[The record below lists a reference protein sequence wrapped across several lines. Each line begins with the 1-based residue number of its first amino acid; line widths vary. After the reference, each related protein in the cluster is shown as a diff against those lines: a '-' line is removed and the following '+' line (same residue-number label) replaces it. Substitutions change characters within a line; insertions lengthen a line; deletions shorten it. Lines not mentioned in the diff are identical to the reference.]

1 MTRIEEKIRA
11 IENGLRVGSRVSR
24 RLLDRRMIDYRVPG
38 VSIAVVENG
47 TIEWAKAYGIA
58 DANAGTP
65 VDVETL
71 FQAASISKPVTVA
84 AVLRLVEAGR
94 LGLDDPINEHLRR
107 WRIPEDQH
115 INRRR
120 VTVRDLAC
128 HNAGLTVSHFQGYA
142 PGQPLPTILEI
153 LQGKPPATNPP
164 VRHEA
169 PPGTHRYSSGGTT
182 VLELLLTE
190 LSGQPFPAL
199 MAELVLE
206 PLGMR
211 RSSFVQ
217 PLPTD
222 LAGNAAAAHDEKG
235 APVPGRW
242 RVYPAAAAG
251 GLWTT
256 PVDLARFAMAIQAS
270 YRGERGS
277 LLRQETAQEMLRV
290 QAGSNV
296 GLGFYIDADGLRFS
310 HGGINYGYRAHLMA
324 SIAGG
329 QGAVVMTNS
338 EGGEG
343 LIREILGSIA
353 AVSRWANF
361 H

>member
-1 MTRIEEKIRA
+1 
-11 IENGLRVGSRVSR
+11 
-24 RLLDRRMIDYRVPG
+24 MIDYHVPG
-38 VSIAVVENG
+38 ASIAVVENG
-47 TIEWAKAYGIA
+47 SIEWAKAYGIA

-107 WRIPEDQH
+107 WRIPEAEH
-115 INRRR
+115 IDRR

-128 HNAGLTVSHFQGYA
+128 HNAGLTVKHFEGYA

-153 LQGKPPATNPP
+153 LEGKPPATNPP

-169 PPGTHRYSSGGTT
+169 PPGTYRYSSGGIT

-190 LSGQPFPAL
+190 LTGQSFPAL

-206 PLGMR
+206 PVGMR
-211 RSSFVQ
+211 RSTFVQ
-217 PLPTD
+217 PLPED
-222 LAGNAAAAHDEKG
+222 LAGNAAAAHDEQG

-251 GLWTT
+251 GLWAT

-270 YRGERGS
+270 YSGERGS

-290 QAGSNV
+290 QAGNNV
-296 GLGFYIDADGLRFS
+296 GLGFVIDGPGLRFS
-310 HGGINYGYRAHLMA
+310 HSGINYGYYAHLVA
-324 SIAGG
+324 SVEGR
-329 QGAVVMTNS
+329 QGAVVMTNR
-338 EGGEG
+338 EGGKG
-343 LIREILGSIA
+343 LICEILGSVA
-353 AVSRWANF
+353 AEYRWVNF